1 MFLWFVCVKEPGYET
16 GDIIIVLDEREHDFY
31 TRKGADL
38 KIQMVYNV
46 CIYSSYTTNVDLQCM
61 YIHGLMSSC
70 VGGSKAP
77 PRTISGQ
84 HMLCACYIKNPL
96 SDISTSCDRVVYL
109 PYSGMIYVI
118 CVTEECNYVLGRQR
132 ARTRPAPRCLS
143 AAFCALPRPQ

>member
-1 MFLWFVCVKEPGYET
+1 MKEPGYET

-38 KIQMVYNV
+38 KIQMV

-70 VGGSKAP
+70 MGGSKAP

-84 HMLCACYIKNPL
+84 HTRCACYINFL
-96 SDISTSCDRVVYL
+96 
-109 PYSGMIYVI
+109 
-118 CVTEECNYVLGRQR
+118 
-132 ARTRPAPRCLS
+132 
-143 AAFCALPRPQ
+143 